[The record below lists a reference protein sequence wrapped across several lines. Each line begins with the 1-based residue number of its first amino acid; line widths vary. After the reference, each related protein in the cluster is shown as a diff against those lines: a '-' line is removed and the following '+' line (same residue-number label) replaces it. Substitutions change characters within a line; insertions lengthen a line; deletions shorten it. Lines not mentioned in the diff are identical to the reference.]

1 MASPDPFPAEYKIP
15 GVDSNDVLFAGDP
28 KFKEELKAL
37 QKSVLEHVIQLFG
50 EAELAF
56 KAGDPSSRAI
66 ILEGVP
72 EMVSKQSLVK
82 ILSLDLTGSV
92 PFVEQSLLM
101 LRGHAPDHVCIKEAI
116 ELVKVSIK
124 KSTS

>member
-1 MASPDPFPAEYKIP
+1 MASTDPFPAEYKIP

-28 KFKEELKAL
+28 KFREELKAL
-37 QKSVLEHVIQLFG
+37 QKSVLEYVIQLFG
-50 EAELAF
+50 EAELSF

-72 EMVSKQSLVK
+72 EMVSKQRLAD
-82 ILSLDLTGSV
+82 ILNLDLTGSV

-101 LRGHAPDHVCIKEAI
+101 LRGHAPDHTCIKEAI
-116 ELVKVSIK
+116 EMVKQAIK
-124 KSTS
+124 RAS